1 MSIALLSLLYT
12 IFKYYIFSIHTRDT
26 AIRQSVPIEYLQN
39 VDLCR
44 ISDLQF
50 SCPKAADFVAS
61 TVGIVIRQHAVY
73 IHIRPDCQT
82 VFYIHTH
89 IVNTHTHTQTYT
101 HTKTYIQIMCKL

>member
-1 MSIALLSLLYT
+1 MQLFVNLSPLNICKTLM
-12 IFKYYIFSIHTRDT
+12 
-26 AIRQSVPIEYLQN
+26 
-39 VDLCR
+39 CR

-73 IHIRPDCQT
+73 VHIRPDCQT

-89 IVNTHTHTQTYT
+89 IVNTHTYT
-101 HTKTYIQIMCKL
+101 HIHKRAYK